1 MVYIAVKA
9 EWMDMDLIDFR
20 EVMDKYITH
29 TLREDEI
36 ARSNRVFLLDP
47 YFEGITDTKES

>member
-1 MVYIAVKA
+1 
-9 EWMDMDLIDFR
+9 MDMDLIDFR